1 MTKNDVLIIGSGI
14 GGISIAIILAKLGY
28 QVTIIEKNR
37 LPGGLMRSYTRKGIE
52 CPVGVHY
59 LGSLDN
65 GQILRRFF
73 DYMGVTSEIPV
84 ERMGTDG
91 VIDKYFFDSINFNR
105 SDIPSNVFD
114 LPEGFD
120 AFERNLRSTFPDE
133 QHQITSIMDNLRYVA
148 KKIHQLEILFSKKI
162 DASILELSKPFGKIL
177 TELKC
182 SPGLRAVLGVPCS
195 WIGVPLESCPSFY
208 HHIVLAT
215 YLFSSWRLKCSGS
228 EMADA
233 FVKRF
238 KSLGGKI
245 LPGSEVKKV
254 RINSRIVEGIQLKS
268 GEILRAPIVIG
279 AIHPK
284 MLLEMLP
291 KGATRPSYRKR
302 ILQLENTIGIL
313 GLVVEVDAI
322 SHKEIPYNIFKVDTD
337 KYGKITD
344 IKFYQIKK
352 IKKTGKNILSIL
364 IPNKFELWKRWENT
378 VSGHRGDDYLDI
390 KRKKAL
396 KLITEAEEI
405 FGAFHKVNLIDIY
418 TPLTI
423 RDWANSPNGSA
434 YGVLR
439 SSQQLLSA
447 ELVNRTNV
455 KGLFLAGQN
464 AKAPGIIGAII
475 GSFSTVK
482 LIIGPDEFE
491 KRISL

>member
-120 AFERNLRSTFPDE
+120 AFELNLRSTFPDE
-133 QHQITSIMDNLRYVA
+133 QRQITSIMDNLKYVA
-148 KKIHQLEILFSKKI
+148 KKTHQLDILFSKKI
-162 DASILELSKPFGKIL
+162 DASILELSKPLGKIL

-228 EMADA
+228 EMVDA

-238 KSLGGKI
+238 ESLGGKI
-245 LPGSEVKKV
+245 IKDSKAKKV
-254 RINSRIVEGIQLKS
+254 LLNSQTVEGVQLKS
-268 GEILRAPIVIG
+268 GQILRAPIVIG

-284 MLLEMLP
+284 ILLEMLP
-291 KGATRPSYRKR
+291 KGATRPSYKKR

-322 SHKEIPYNIFKVDTD
+322 SHREIPYNIFKVDTD
-337 KYGKITD
+337 KYGNITD
-344 IKFYQIKK
+344 LKFYQIKK
-352 IKKTGKNILSIL
+352 NEETGKNILSIL

-378 VSGHRGDDYLDI
+378 VSGRRGGDYLDT

-405 FGAFHKVNLIDIY
+405 FGALHKVNLIDIY

-423 RDWANSPNGSA
+423 RDWVNSPNGSA

-455 KGLFLAGQN
+455 KGLFLAGQSV
-464 AKAPGIIGAII
+464 KAPGIIGSII
-475 GSFSTVK
+475 GSFITVK
-482 LIIGPDEFE
+482 LIIGPEEFE